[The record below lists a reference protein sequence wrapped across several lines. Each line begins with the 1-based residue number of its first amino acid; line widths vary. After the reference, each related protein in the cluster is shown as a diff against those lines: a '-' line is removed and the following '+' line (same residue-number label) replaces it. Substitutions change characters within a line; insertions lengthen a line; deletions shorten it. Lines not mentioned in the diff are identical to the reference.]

1 MSKTIL
7 VFTCEEQM
15 EMGFVEIRLR
25 QSFFGTHIGPMPLEP
40 LQVNLFVQSSR

>member
-15 EMGFVEIRLR
+15 EMGFVEIRVR
-25 QSFFGTHIGPMPLEP
+25 QSFLEP
-40 LQVNLFVQSSR
+40 ILDQRPIVHTLNEQFKDYLP